1 MMQYTNGFSCALSN
15 DSGELIIKFFQQT
28 PIVKENKITSD
39 IKIEE
44 VTEVIM
50 PNNIAKQLANGLM
63 TIMSENEI

>member
-1 MMQYTNGFSCALSN
+1 MLQYTNGFSCALSN

-28 PIVKENKITSD
+28 PIVKENKITPD

-63 TIMSENEI
+63 TIMSKNEI

>member
-1 MMQYTNGFSCALSN
+1 MQYTNGFSCALSN

-28 PIVKENKITSD
+28 PIVKEDGSATD
-39 IKIEE
+39 TKIEE

-63 TIMSENEI
+63 TIMSETEI

>member
-1 MMQYTNGFSCALSN
+1 MLQYTNGFSCALSN
-15 DSGELIIKFFQQT
+15 YSGELIIKFFQQT
-28 PIVKENKITSD
+28 PIVKENKITPD

-63 TIMSENEI
+63 TIMSKNEI

>member
-1 MMQYTNGFSCALSN
+1 MLQYTNGFSCALSN

-28 PIVKENKITSD
+28 PIVKENKITPD

-50 PNNIAKQLANGLM
+50 PNNIAKHLANGLM
-63 TIMSENEI
+63 TIMSKNEI

>member
-15 DSGELIIKFFQQT
+15 DSGELIIKFVQQT
-28 PIVKENKITSD
+28 PIVKEDGSTPD
-39 IKIEE
+39 TKIEE